1 METLKWVNFIVG
13 IVFMTC
19 YFYQFVYIPISLFG
33 AKSHNKKKK
42 DKHDSLEVTY
52 HNYAI
57 LICARNEQVVICDLI
72 DSLRHQSY
80 PQDKLHIFVMADN
93 CTDNTADAAR
103 KAGATVYTRFN
114 KTQIGKGYAMN
125 ALLHHIKDDYPEGFD
140 GFFVFDADNVLAD
153 NYIEEMN
160 KSFCAGNEVITSY
173 RNSKNYG
180 DNWISAG
187 YALWFLRES
196 RYLNQARD
204 IIGASANVSGT
215 GFLFSRAVAEEM
227 DGWPFHML
235 TEDIEFSFNQISKG
249 RKIAY
254 CPTAELFDE
263 QPVKFS
269 QSFRQRLRWARGY
282 WQVLHGYGLQMI
294 KGTFH
299 GNFACFDMAMNLCPA
314 FILSL
319 FSIVSNVVLT
329 VYGVLV
335 GDNILDAVFSFGQLI
350 VNAFGILFFLGI
362 VTTITEWKHIR
373 TTNFKKILY
382 ALTFPIYITTYIPIA
397 VASIFHNPSWKPIEH
412 KVSMRQVK
420 ARGINLNKQAS

>member
-1 METLKWVNFIVG
+1 MQTLKWVNYIVG
-13 IVFMTC
+13 IIFMVC
-19 YFYQFVYIPISLFG
+19 YLYQFVYIPISLFG
-33 AKSHNKKKK
+33 AKAHNKKKK
-42 DKHDSLEVTY
+42 DRHDSLEVIY
-52 HNYAI
+52 HNYAV
-57 LICARNEQVVICDLI
+57 LICARNEQVVITDLI
-72 DSLRHQSY
+72 DSLHQQTY
-80 PQDKLHIFVMADN
+80 PQDKIHIFVLADN
-93 CTDNTADAAR
+93 CTDKTAEVAE
-103 KAGATVYTRFN
+103 KAGATVYKRFDRT
-114 KTQIGKGYAMN
+114 KIGKGYALN
-125 ALLHHIKDDYPEGFD
+125 KLLHDIKDDYPERFD
-140 GFFVFDADNVLAD
+140 GYFVFDADNVLSSS
-153 NYIEEMN
+153 YIEEMN
-160 KSFCAGNEVITSY
+160 KSFCAGNDVITSY

-215 GFLFSRAVAEEM
+215 GFMFSRTVAEEM

-235 TEDIEFSFNQISKG
+235 TEDIEFSFNQIAKG

-294 KGTFH
+294 KGIFH
-299 GNFACFDMAMNLCPA
+299 GSFACFDMAMNLCPA

-329 VYGVLV
+329 VYGVMV

-350 VNAFGILFFLGI
+350 FNAFGVLFIIGI
-362 VTTITEWKHIR
+362 ITTITEWKHIR
-373 TTNFKKILY
+373 TSNVKKILY
-382 ALTFPIYITTYIPIA
+382 AITFPLYITTYIPIA
-397 VASIFHNPSWKPIEH
+397 IVSIFHNPSWKPIEH
-412 KVSMRQVK
+412 KVSMSHVR
-420 ARGINLNKQAS
+420 ASGVDLTK